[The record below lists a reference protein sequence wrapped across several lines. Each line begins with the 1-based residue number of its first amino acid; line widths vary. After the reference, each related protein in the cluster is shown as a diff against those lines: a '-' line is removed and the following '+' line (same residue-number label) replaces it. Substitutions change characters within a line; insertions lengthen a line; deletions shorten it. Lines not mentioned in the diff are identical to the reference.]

1 MSKGTTIRDA
11 LTKWSE
17 KTGQK
22 PDEATEIALF
32 AQYPPIDK
40 MDASVNT
47 LVACRKL
54 SLSTNAIEKITN
66 LNGLSVSISLCV
78 CFTNWIIF

>member
-1 MSKGTTIRDA
+1 MNPETFICHSHKSTFNSA
-11 LTKWSE
+11 K
-17 KTGQK
+17 
-22 PDEATEIALF
+22 
-32 AQYPPIDK
+32 
-40 MDASVNT
+40 SVYGSNR
-47 LVACRKL
+47 VYGVHFHRKL